1 MDGGGVVAVH
11 DDITEQR
18 RSQRILERTEQF
30 LATIIENVPQGIVA
44 KDARSL
50 RYVFVNR
57 AAEEMIGMSRAE
69 IMGKTAR
76 ELFSAETAE
85 LLERRDRQLLAQ
97 EQQLDAIID
106 TVDNP
111 VRGRRTV
118 AIRRLQVDGPD
129 RESHL
134 LVSMIEDRTDQAHAA
149 GVAA

>member
-1 MDGGGVVAVH
+1 
-11 DDITEQR
+11 
-18 RSQRILERTEQF
+18 
-30 LATIIENVPQGIVA
+30 
-44 KDARSL
+44 
-50 RYVFVNR
+50 
-57 AAEEMIGMSRAE
+57 MIGMSRAE

-134 LVSMIEDRTDQAHAA
+134 LVSMIEDRTDQARAA